1 MILEWKAVNETVE
14 RCLGFFCFLVQLVV
28 GSLLTG
34 LLLLWWV
41 CQLFGSFGVVGVL
54 DSRKCWWNWSLLS
67 HNEGR
72 GCRIGTYNF
81 MPFLFEAI

>member
-1 MILEWKAVNETVE
+1 
-14 RCLGFFCFLVQLVV
+14 
-28 GSLLTG
+28 
-34 LLLLWWV
+34 LLWWV